1 MITIFTPTYNRAD
14 LLLRCYESLEKQTCK
29 DFRWLV
35 VDDGSID
42 DTKKTVNLLKKQAD
56 FKVEYLYRENGG
68 KHRAF
73 NLAVSK
79 CKTDYILILDSDD
92 LLAKDAIEVLNDR
105 CKKIKE
111 NEKICGIIGN
121 KGDLN
126 GNRVGTKIPDVEY
139 VSGLE
144 LYQKM
149 HFKGETLRLYKTTVL
164 KEFPFP
170 EIPGENFVSENVV
183 FDKIDKK
190 YKMLTIPEVLYLFE
204 YQNDGLSSCIKQTNK
219 DNPIGYSLSLRSAA
233 ETALTIK
240 KKIGVTALYILWAKR
255 FHIKDSYNNYS
266 NKIVYLACLPVSFV
280 LWILKVPKFY
290 FDTFREVKDE

>member
-14 LLLRCYESLEKQTCK
+14 LLIRCYNSLEKQECK
-29 DFRWLV
+29 KFRWLII
-35 VDDGSID
+35 DDGSTD
-42 DTKKTVNLLKKQAD
+42 DTRKTVDFLKKQAD
-56 FKVEYLYRENGG
+56 FKIEYLYQKNGG

-79 CKTDYILILDSDD
+79 CKTDYMLILDSDD
-92 LLAKDAIEVLNDR
+92 LLTKNAIEVLNDR
-105 CKKIKE
+105 CREIKE
-111 NEKICGIIGN
+111 NEKICGIVGN

-126 GNRVGTKIPDVEY
+126 GNRVGTEIPDVKY
-139 VSGLE
+139 ISGLE

-149 HFKGETLRLYKTTVL
+149 HFKGETLRLYKTAVL

-170 EIPGENFVSENVV
+170 EIPGENFVSENVI

-204 YQNDGLSSCIKQTNK
+204 YQDDGLSNNIKQTNK
-219 DNPIGYSLSLRSAA
+219 NNPIGYSLSLRSAA

-240 KKIGVTALYILWAKR
+240 KKIGVTALYILWTKK
-255 FHIKDSYNNYS
+255 FHIKDSYKNYG
-266 NKIVYLACLPVSFV
+266 NKIVYLVCLPVSFI
-280 LWILKVPKFY
+280 LWALKVYKFY
-290 FDTFREVKDE
+290 FDTFEEAKDE